1 MANAPIGRQPSSHQ
15 PAIEPDASEI
25 GGAEEKE
32 HLDPKRRGKWQ
43 VLRKGRL
50 GAQSG
55 DGNGLATAIAA
66 VPVQTSVTRQ
76 LSGRSRSTR
85 KGWTARSGA
94 KVKATKRAT
103 MRSETSGA
111 GSSTKR

>member
-32 HLDPKRRGKWQ
+32 NLDPK
-43 VLRKGRL
+43 
-50 GAQSG
+50 G

-85 KGWTARSGA
+85 KGWTARSGT
-94 KVKATKRAT
+94 KVKATKKAT